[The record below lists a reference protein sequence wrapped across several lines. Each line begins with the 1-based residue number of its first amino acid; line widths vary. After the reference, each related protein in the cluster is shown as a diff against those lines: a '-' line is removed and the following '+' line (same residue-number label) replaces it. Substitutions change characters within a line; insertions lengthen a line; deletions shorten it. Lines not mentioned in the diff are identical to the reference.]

1 MLFADAGKRLRVGD
15 VLMLLWMGLP
25 PQKKKKKKNEC

>member
-15 VLMLLWMGLP
+15 VLWMGLP
-25 PQKKKKKKNEC
+25 PQKKKKKNEC